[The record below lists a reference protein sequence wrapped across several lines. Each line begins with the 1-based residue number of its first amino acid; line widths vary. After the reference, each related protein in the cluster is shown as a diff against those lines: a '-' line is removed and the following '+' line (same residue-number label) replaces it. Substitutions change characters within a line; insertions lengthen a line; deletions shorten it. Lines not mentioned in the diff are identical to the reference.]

1 AEAENRCA
9 RGREYVEYLK
19 LRRVR
24 VIATRHSEIT
34 GDKLR
39 QERQV
44 ESDEDHEGTKPA
56 PSFRIHAP
64 ADLWPP
70 IVQTAE
76 ISHQRAADHDVV
88 EVCDDEIRV
97 AQMHIDCE
105 RRQEQ
110 SRHAADGE

>member
-24 VIATRHSEIT
+24 VIPARHSEIA

-44 ESDEDHEGTKPA
+44 ESDEDHERAEPA
-56 PSFRIHAP
+56 PAFRIHAP
-64 ADLWPP
+64 ADLRPP
-70 IVQTAE
+70 VVQTAE
-76 ISHQRAADHDVV
+76 ISHQSAADHDVV

-97 AQMHIDCE
+97 AQVHVD
-105 RRQEQ
+105 
-110 SRHAADGE
+110 